1 MHARLLRLVLPLAL
15 LAAVGGCASGS
26 SALSGLTSNPLVSAL
41 TSQLGVSPE
50 QAVGGTGAML
60 GYAQKQL
67 SPEQFSAVSNAIP
80 GAGEITKAAAPM
92 LGGSPL
98 SSLADVSGVF
108 SKLGMSP
115 ELVSKFAP
123 ILTDQVGKVAGPQV
137 AGLLG
142 GLFK

>member
-1 MHARLLRLVLPLAL
+1 MHARMLRLVLPLAL

-26 SALSGLTSNPLVSAL
+26 SALSGLTSNPLVSSL
-41 TSQLGVSPE
+41 TSQLGVTPE

-67 SPEQFSAVSNAIP
+67 TPEQASAVSNAIP
-80 GAGEITKAAAPM
+80 GGSDITKAAAPL
-92 LGGSPL
+92 LGGSSL
-98 SSLADVSGVF
+98 SSLADVQGVF

-115 ELVSKFAP
+115 DTVSKFAP
-123 ILTDQVGKVAGPQV
+123 ILSDQVGKVAGPQV

>member
-1 MHARLLRLVLPLAL
+1 MHVRVPRLLLLLIALAG
-15 LAAVGGCASGS
+15 LASCAGSNPVSAVA
-26 SALSGLTSNPLVSAL
+26 SNPLVSAL
-41 TSQLGVSPE
+41 TSNLGVSPE
-50 QAVGGTGAML
+50 QAVGGSGAML
-60 GYAQKQL
+60 GYAKNKL
-67 SPEQFSAVSNAIP
+67 SPDQFSAVSNAIP
-80 GAGEITKAAAPM
+80 GGSEITKAAAPM

-98 SSLADVSGVF
+98 QSLADVGGTF

-123 ILTDQVGKVAGPQV
+123 ILSNEVGKVAGPQV

>member
-1 MHARLLRLVLPLAL
+1 MHARILRLVLPLAL
-15 LAAVGGCASGS
+15 LAAVGGCASAS
-26 SALSGLTSNPLVSAL
+26 SALGGLTSNPLVSSL

-60 GYAQKQL
+60 GYAQKALPADQAT
-67 SPEQFSAVSNAIP
+67 AVANAIP
-80 GAGEITKAAAPM
+80 GASDITKAAAPM
-92 LGGSPL
+92 LGGSSL
-98 SSLADVSGVF
+98 SSLADVQSAF

-115 ELVSKFAP
+115 DTVSKFAP

>member
-1 MHARLLRLVLPLAL
+1 MHARILRLVLPLAL

-26 SALSGLTSNPLVSAL
+26 PLAGLTSNPLVSAL

-67 SPEQFSAVSNAIP
+67 SPDQFSAVSNAIP

-98 SSLADVSGVF
+98 SSLADVGGVF

-123 ILTDQVGKVAGPQV
+123 ILADQVGKVAGPQV